1 VGVVGLI
8 AIIMAG
14 GLATRFSTRVEK
26 ALLEISGMTLLE
38 RAMSALR
45 GGGASELV
53 VATTGRTEKTTVLA
67 RELGAE
73 VLVTSGTD
81 YHEDILEL
89 LHGYDAFVS
98 LNVDV
103 PFVREDHV
111 RSIVQGRAEGSIA
124 AVVPFRLAVGT
135 PDDDSVIVDSA
146 GRKMVWVGLNYVT
159 PNPENT
165 LKVFEDP
172 LLTININNEE
182 DLALARRIATERGL

>member
-1 VGVVGLI
+1 
-8 AIIMAG
+8 
-14 GLATRFSTRVEK
+14 
-26 ALLEISGMTLLE
+26 
-38 RAMSALR
+38 MSALR